1 MFNGTKAETANILIY
16 ALAWTLSSS
25 ILLPLSSHYHGM
37 LDRALQ
43 DKGRKTPRTL
53 SPHPHPCMP
62 SCMQRALLD
71 ESLKSRVRAIGVEAE
86 LKHKQRQAVVLD
98 KRDMGRE
105 WCGW

>member
-1 MFNGTKAETANILIY
+1 MLLHGLIYPSCTSLYLLSSMACSAERCWTKAE
-16 ALAWTLSSS
+16 
-25 ILLPLSSHYHGM
+25 
-37 LDRALQ
+37 
-43 DKGRKTPRTL
+43 KTPRSL
-53 SPHPHPCMP
+53 SHPHP
-62 SCMQRALLD
+62 CMQRALLD

>member
-1 MFNGTKAETANILIY
+1 MRV
-16 ALAWTLSSS
+16 LAWALSSS
-25 ILLPLSSHYHGM
+25 IMHLPLSSHYHDM
-37 LDRALQ
+37 LNRALL
-43 DKGRKTPRTL
+43 DTGRKLLPTL
-53 SPHPHPCMP
+53 YPHPHPCMP
-62 SCMQRALLD
+62 SCVQRALLD